1 MNINNN
7 VQVLSPKGLV
17 AWQALDPLSKQFL
30 HCMISS
36 GDSMPL
42 EPFRHMK
49 PFVQGWPHIPLER
62 EMLQKWKDN
71 LHKLKICK
79 QNKINKPAETR
90 KPEPL
95 ND

>member
-7 VQVLSPKGLV
+7 VQVLSPKGIM
-17 AWQALDPLSKQFL
+17 AWQALDPPSKQFL

-36 GDSMPL
+36 GDPMLL

-49 PFVQGWPHIPLER
+49 PFVQGWPYISLKR

-71 LHKLKICK
+71 LHELI
-79 QNKINKPAETR
+79 IR
-90 KPEPL
+90 VL
-95 ND
+95 SG